1 MTNVDV
7 VVAVLLVAM
16 ANHPPPGGYA
26 STARNTRRPPTVA
39 RSMTEDHT
47 TLAAPLDG
55 DSLVDTNY
63 FHDQQQLE
71 FGPLIE
77 ETIKICDP

>member
-1 MTNVDV
+1 
-7 VVAVLLVAM
+7 
-16 ANHPPPGGYA
+16 
-26 STARNTRRPPTVA
+26 
-39 RSMTEDHT
+39 MTEDHT